1 MIKYQYKEASL
12 DWNSVSKSKNSMVEG
27 SDQILKLP
35 GAVSRTEPGSNFK
48 TIDSVQF
55 ILAFFRCATI
65 GRI

>member
-12 DWNSVSKSKNSMVEG
+12 DWNSVSKPKNLMVEG

-35 GAVSRTEPGSNFK
+35 GAVSRTEPGSNF
-48 TIDSVQF
+48 TIIDSVQF

-65 GRI
+65 GGI